1 MRRVLARRAFLHRGY
16 FSRVLRMQAG
26 VSYNFCGEE
35 TCLFVAASLL
45 RRARTAHRAV
55 ATTRLQT
62 CTINQHNFSLKR
74 PLRPNSN
81 ESGADGIIAHI
92 FPFLRHAFVT
102 AYNMIE
108 KSFLPD
114 PIVAHA

>member
-1 MRRVLARRAFLHRGY
+1 MRRVLARRASLYPGY
-16 FSRVLRMQAG
+16 LSRVLRMQAG

-35 TCLFVAASLL
+35 TCLFVSM

-62 CTINQHNFSLKR
+62 RTVNQHNSSLKR
-74 PLRPNSN
+74 PLRPNCN

-92 FPFLRHAFVT
+92 FPFLHHAFVT
-102 AYNMIE
+102 A
-108 KSFLPD
+108 
-114 PIVAHA
+114 